1 MYARLRQEIVDGT
14 LSPGG
19 KLPIGIVS
27 ARYGVTSTPVREAL
41 SQLVSEGFV
50 LRMEQRGFTVA
61 TATSDELRELTDARC
76 WVEEVTLRQAMLNP
90 SQAWEEGIVL
100 TLHRLS
106 RTARSTDAATFKENP
121 AWEGAH
127 RLFHMAILAACPSRF
142 LTAFCAQLS
151 DHATR
156 YRRLAMNAVYPHRD
170 ILAEHSALAAAVLS
184 GNADGAVDVLTSH
197 YRRTA
202 SIVAHTNGLSPLE
215 KDIPCV

>member
-1 MYARLRQEIVDGT
+1 
-14 LSPGG
+14 
-19 KLPIGIVS
+19 
-27 ARYGVTSTPVREAL
+27 
-41 SQLVSEGFV
+41 
-50 LRMEQRGFTVA
+50 
-61 TATSDELRELTDARC
+61 
-76 WVEEVTLRQAMLNP
+76 
-90 SQAWEEGIVL
+90 
-100 TLHRLS
+100 
-106 RTARSTDAATFKENP
+106 
-121 AWEGAH
+121 
-127 RLFHMAILAACPSRF
+127 MAILAACPSRF

-215 KDIPCV
+215 KDMPCV